1 MIDRT
6 FDLCYILS
14 AMSKYIIAGNQ
25 IRVTPDGAISV
36 VDKIPTGTYIVEED
50 PHTSELFLSP
60 MSGFTYSG
68 KIYGSVMPTVERIA
82 RTYQDR
88 NNNLGVLLSGIKGSG
103 KSLTIKLLSQKMTE
117 TLGIPTIVVSRS
129 FNSNALSRFLYS
141 IDMPCV
147 VFFDEFDKNFSCS
160 SGRSSNDNEAQNGL
174 LDLLDGVL
182 ASQKL
187 FIFCANNKMAIN
199 EYMMHRPGRIFY
211 HFKYESLSDD
221 IISEYLDDTLK
232 NPERKREIM
241 VYCKFIPQLTFDVL
255 KAIVE
260 ETNRYDEPI
269 HKFID
274 FMNVD
279 CSFFNSSMAINVYN
293 SKNELI
299 HSNDRTRVV
308 AGKTY
313 DFWCR
318 DETVLQ
324 DAGYTRSEDGDF
336 NVELCFDP
344 AMLKTVNDDGSFT
357 LYDFSKK
364 LTIEFKSTYE
374 DYCSY
379 KQSALGCYLTGEEYG
394 NEELIERRKQME
406 ANNAEK
412 QNLLMAMLNSN
423 PEFAKT
429 FNLNELRVMVN
440 NINISSKEFAHQIAA
455 TTRLWNERLQTF
467 KAKAE
472 RRKRERMQDADD
484 DDIELEEVSE
494 DLDDSLPWKN

>member
-6 FDLCYILS
+6 LNLCYISL
-14 AMSKYIIAGNQ
+14 AMSKYIIANNQ

-50 PHTSELFLSP
+50 SHTGELFLSP

-82 RTYQDR
+82 KTYQDR

-129 FNSNALSRFLYS
+129 FNSNALSRFLYA

-147 VFFDEFDKNFSCS
+147 VFFDEFDKNFSS
-160 SGRSSNDNEAQNGL
+160 SSCRGSSNDNEAQNGL

-187 FIFCANNKMAIN
+187 FIFCANNKLAIN

-211 HFKYESLSDD
+211 HFKYESLTDG

-274 FMNVD
+274 FMNID
-279 CSFFNSSMAINVYN
+279 CSFFNSSMAMNVYN

-308 AGKTY
+308 AGKSY

-318 DETVLQ
+318 DETLLQ

-344 AMLKTVNDDGSFT
+344 AMLKNVNDDGSFT

-364 LTIEFKSTYE
+364 LTIEFKSTFD
-374 DYCSY
+374 DYSTY
-379 KQSALGCYLTGEEYG
+379 KHSALGCYLTGEEYG
-394 NEELIERRKQME
+394 NEELLERRKQME

-429 FNLNELRVMVN
+429 FNLNELRIMVN
-440 NINISSKEFAHQIAA
+440 NINVSAKEFAHQIAA
-455 TTRLWNERLQTF
+455 TARLWNERLETF

-472 RRKRERMQDADD
+472 RKRRRAMESCDADD
-484 DDIELEEVSE
+484 DEIEMVEDDIDE
-494 DLDDSLPWKN
+494 PWKN